1 MKINT
6 HRSLRIQASK
16 NENSRTLL
24 AAVIVLIV
32 IVAAVSA
39 VAYHYLSI
47 SFTTRNLATQT
58 PTPQTPTP
66 SLPSSPGPGS
76 TITPFPSTPKPPST
90 PNSPASPPP
99 APTLTIPKYSLSEA
113 ISAGYVEAN
122 ITGTSGIGAIFG
134 ASSGDSIIL
143 NIKRLVSYTIEI
155 EAIPTGTL
163 LVPASGNIQNMAVLN
178 LKGIS
183 EGFMYRI
190 RGAIILDSPNA
201 TQYLFSAYCV
211 NFNKDNPS
219 SSTAF
224 TQNGLADS
232 NVLKIYSVLN
242 QLPESVTGIAAI
254 QTAVFVVSDNIS
266 RSELQKRF
274 SSGVAE
280 IQNARTILEKAG
292 IDISNSKLFTQ

>member
-6 HRSLRIQASK
+6 HRSLSIQASK
-16 NENSRTLL
+16 NENSRILL

-47 SFTTRNLATQT
+47 NLPARNLATQT
-58 PTPQTPTP
+58 PTPQTPMP
-66 SLPSSPGPGS
+66 SPPSSHGPRS
-76 TITPFPSTPKPPST
+76 TITPIPLTPTPSST
-90 PNSPASPPP
+90 PNSPASPTP

-143 NIKRLVSYTIEI
+143 NIRRLVNYPIEI
-155 EAIPTGTL
+155 EVIPTGTV
-163 LVPASGNIQNMAVLN
+163 LVPASGNTQNMVVLS

-183 EGFMYRI
+183 EGPMYRI
-190 RGAIILDSPNA
+190 RGTIILDSPNA
-201 TQYLFSAYCV
+201 IQYLFSAYCV
-211 NFNKDNPS
+211 NFNKDNPTS
-219 SSTAF
+219 SSTF

-232 NVLKIYSVLN
+232 NVLKIYSILN
-242 QLPESVTGIAAI
+242 QLPENVTGIAAI

-292 IDISNSKLFTQ
+292 IDISDKKLFAQ